1 MFEWTGDTKVNRHM
15 PYPLRKDISETI
27 DYLSSIPD
35 KANEFAF
42 CLKSTGKV
50 IGSGEISF
58 DPDRNAREL
67 GYNLNRAYWGNGYA
81 TEFVTAFLPVIMKQ
95 LDITEMIGVCL
106 ADNKVSQKVMER
118 CNFQKLFEGT
128 GNYQGREREICRYV
142 YDLKFN

>member
-1 MFEWTGDTKVNRHM
+1 MYKILKTERLILRPLTTDDATDMFEWTGDTKVNRYM

-35 KANEFAF
+35 KANEFAL

-67 GYNLNRAYWGNGYA
+67 GYNLNRAYWGNG
-81 TEFVTAFLPVIMKQ
+81 
-95 LDITEMIGVCL
+95 
-106 ADNKVSQKVMER
+106 
-118 CNFQKLFEGT
+118 
-128 GNYQGREREICRYV
+128 
-142 YDLKFN
+142 